1 MVQFCQLQ
9 AALHIIPDNILLDI
23 LPEELLNWVLA
34 VSGSPAQFLIS
45 ESAFI
50 DFELG

>member
-23 LPEELLNWVLA
+23 LLEELLNWVLA
-34 VSGSPAQFLIS
+34 VSGSPAS